1 MWVYYHCNLDIKGD
15 ITLIFRFIIISL
27 VYQKNINTSYHLLI
41 SGVQSCDDES
51 INWLI
56 DWLID

>member
-15 ITLIFRFIIISL
+15 ITLISRFMIISL
-27 VYQKNINTSYHLLI
+27 VCQQNINTSYHLLI

-51 INWLI
+51 IN
-56 DWLID
+56 